1 MSGTP
6 DILQRIVEYKK
17 GELAS
22 ARSRFPL
29 AELKARCAD
38 APPVRGFRESLE
50 RVDTSGRTAVI
61 AEVKKG
67 SPSKGVIRADFD
79 PVDIAG
85 IYEKN
90 GAACL
95 SVLTDEHFFLGHLD
109 YLARIREVVNIPLL
123 RKDFIFDPY
132 QIWEARA
139 AGADAVLLIAAMLD
153 LSRLREFV
161 ACARDLS
168 LDVLLE
174 VHDEDELETA
184 LETDCRLMGINNRN
198 LRTFVTDLG
207 TTERLCALMPPDRF
221 PVAESGITTRSD
233 VLRLHGAG
241 ARAFLIGESLMR
253 QPDMGAKLKEILG
266 ET

>member
-6 DILQRIVEYKK
+6 DILQRIVDYKK

-22 ARSRFPL
+22 ARSRIPL
-29 AELKARCAD
+29 ADLKARCAD
-38 APPVRGFRESLE
+38 AHPVRGFRESLV
-50 RVDTSGRTAVI
+50 RVDEAGRTAVI

-67 SPSKGVIRADFD
+67 SPSKGIIRADFD
-79 PVDIAG
+79 PVAIAG

-95 SVLTDEHFFLGHLD
+95 SVLTDEHFFLGRLD
-109 YLARIREVVNIPLL
+109 YLARIRGAVNIPLL
-123 RKDFIFDPY
+123 RKDFIFDDY

-161 ACARDLS
+161 AIARELS

-174 VHDEDELETA
+174 VHDEDELQTA
-184 LETDCRLMGINNRN
+184 LATDCRLIGINNRN
-198 LRTFVTDLG
+198 LRTFVTDLI
-207 TTERLCALMPPDRF
+207 TTERLCAPLPPDRF
-221 PVAESGITTRSD
+221 PVSESGINTRAD
-233 VLRLHGAG
+233 VLRLRTSG
-241 ARAFLIGESLMR
+241 ARAFLIGESMMR
-253 QPDMGAKLKEILG
+253 EPDIGGKLREILG
-266 ET
+266 EN